1 MLQRKIGAELS
12 NLFNQISL
20 LVRRPLTALVLGSA
34 LWVGCGGP
42 VGGTASNGDG
52 AQNADAMATADTA
65 GVAADVAGP
74 AMDQLDRQALLAIA
88 EVRGLI
94 AQYGPKVWP
103 GFAVAHVPVYLVVRD
118 AKQKSLRGYL
128 IAPGVAPTGAAVALP
143 ELATAVYR
151 EDHKI
156 KLIDYWESYVTDADI
171 YGNSSLIIAADAAQ
185 LAAPDT
191 FRQLL
196 VTAYFERYRLL
207 EDKWD
212 PVGPCSDILY
222 AKIPEVIA
230 LLFLENALLH
240 EAILSDD
247 AKIIQSRLQ
256 EWYLA
261 RTAAVALYSMIDMKT
276 RYRELNAGTGVYV
289 ANRLQ
294 LAAGVGAEP
303 ALFANYAQQLDLA
316 VAAPIA
322 DFHSVEFGAGWTG
335 AVLLELSRKLKWDVA
350 PYFHKAKTM
359 ADIVPLLL
367 GEPKPD
373 ALAAAKAR
381 YDWAYFLKRGADIVK
396 CAEEQ
401 CTSAP

>member
-1 MLQRKIGAELS
+1 VDPHA
-12 NLFNQISL
+12 
-20 LVRRPLTALVLGSA
+20 AA
-34 LWVGCGGP
+34 
-42 VGGTASNGDG
+42 AADG
-52 AQNADAMATADTA
+52 QGVIATADA
-65 GVAADVAGP
+65 SGVAADVAGP
-74 AMDQLDRQALLAIA
+74 ALDPLDRQALLAVA
-88 EVRGLI
+88 AVRQLI
-94 AQYGPKVWP
+94 AQHGPKVWP
-103 GFAVAHVPVYLVVRD
+103 GFAVVHVPVYLVVRD

-128 IAPGVAPTGAAVALP
+128 IAPSVAPTGASVDLP

-156 KLIDYWESYVTDADI
+156 KLIDYWEYYVTDQDI
-171 YGNSSLIIAADAAQ
+171 FGNSALIVAADAVQMAS
-185 LAAPDT
+185 PDT

-212 PVGPCSDILY
+212 PVGPCADILY

-230 LLFLENALLH
+230 LFFLENALLKD
-240 EAILSDD
+240 AITSNDSNL
-247 AKIIQSRLQ
+247 IQNRLQ

-261 RTAAVALYSMIDMKT
+261 RTAGVALYSMINMKT
-276 RYRELNAGTGVYV
+276 RYSELNAGTGVYV
-289 ANRLQ
+289 TNRVR
-294 LAAGVGAEP
+294 LAAGVGDEAG
-303 ALFANYAQQLDLA
+303 LFANYAKQLDLG
-316 VAAPIA
+316 VSAAIP
-322 DFHSVEFGAGWTG
+322 DFHGVVFGQGWTG
-335 AVLLELSRKLKWDVA
+335 AVLLELSRKVKWDVA
-350 PYFHKAKTM
+350 PYFHQAKTM

-367 GEPKPD
+367 GEPKPE